1 MRAKPTVAVLVSSD
15 AQHGFG
21 PGRVAMSVSAARLS
35 KGRAMEK
42 ILCFGSLG
50 IAILMLL
57 IFLLDLFVGTPFG
70 GGPFVTVDVMGLLA
84 SGIVAYLAWNASK
97 DLK

>member
-1 MRAKPTVAVLVSSD
+1 
-15 AQHGFG
+15 
-21 PGRVAMSVSAARLS
+21 MSALAAGLS

-50 IAILMLL
+50 IAILMMLV
-57 IFLLDLFVGTPFG
+57 FALDLVAGFPFG
-70 GGPFVTVDVMGLLA
+70 GGVFGTVDVLGFLA
-84 SGIVAYLAWNASK
+84 SAIVAYLAWNASK

>member
-1 MRAKPTVAVLVSSD
+1 MA
-15 AQHGFG
+15 G
-21 PGRVAMSVSAARLS
+21 SAAGLL

-50 IAILMLL
+50 IAILMML
-57 IFLLDLFVGTPFG
+57 IFLLDFVGI
-70 GGPFVTVDVMGLLA
+70 GPFAPKEGPNPFKFVDILGLLA
-84 SGIVAYLAWNASK
+84 SAIVAYLAWNASK

>member
-1 MRAKPTVAVLVSSD
+1 
-15 AQHGFG
+15 
-21 PGRVAMSVSAARLS
+21 MSVSASGLW

-50 IAILMLL
+50 IAILMML
-57 IFLLDLFVGTPFG
+57 IFLLDLLLGVPFAPQG
-70 GGPFVTVDVMGLLA
+70 GGGNPFIMVDILGFLA
-84 SGIVAYLAWNASK
+84 AAIVAYLAWNASK

>member
-1 MRAKPTVAVLVSSD
+1 MA
-15 AQHGFG
+15 GF
-21 PGRVAMSVSAARLS
+21 SAGLL

-50 IAILMLL
+50 IAILLMLV
-57 IFLLDLFVGTPFG
+57 FLLDLVAKVPFG
-70 GGPFVTVDVMGLLA
+70 GDKFAFVDSLGLLA
-84 SGIVAYLAWNASK
+84 SAIGAYLAWNASK

>member
-1 MRAKPTVAVLVSSD
+1 
-15 AQHGFG
+15 
-21 PGRVAMSVSAARLS
+21 
-35 KGRAMEK
+35 MEK

-57 IFLLDLFVGTPFG
+57 VFLLDLLTGTPFG
-70 GGPFVTVDVMGLLA
+70 GGPFTTVDVLGLLA
-84 SGIVAYLAWNASK
+84 SAIVAYLAWNASK